1 VRLAIV
7 RVATSD
13 TSVGPLIVSVSA
25 MVVCAGGTIV
35 SVALLM
41 SRVHPLVLSAVSL
54 DDLAGNATWP
64 VTDRAW
70 RVGALGSSVD
80 LSVFRVPQSTSSAA
94 LAVLSVPAPILSV
107 PAPIPCVGVT
117 IPCVGVTIPCV
128 GASIPCVG
136 ASISCVRV
144 SNV

>member
-35 SVALLM
+35 PVALLM
-41 SRVHPLVLSAVSL
+41 SRVHPLVLSMRLL
-54 DDLAGNATWP
+54 DDFAGNATWP
-64 VTDRAW
+64 VTDGAW
-70 RVGALGSSVD
+70 RAAALGSSVD
-80 LSVFRVPQSTSSAA
+80 PSVFRVPQSTSSAA
-94 LAVLSVPAPILSV
+94 LTVLSVPAPIPSA

-128 GASIPCVG
+128 GASIPCV
-136 ASISCVRV
+136 RV
-144 SNV
+144 SIA